1 MRMGFVVIV
10 LVMAGWVWQMTDE
23 ISRSS
28 RPESVVVLQ
37 PVMEDIAYERSH
49 AFDYVSE
56 TREAMAMNGLTPNT
70 LLERAAQS
78 HADYLV
84 ANHAKSHFETVG
96 KPHFTGVAPVDRVA
110 HVGYASL
117 RVSENLS
124 THHHSA
130 KDSVEGLFSAI
141 YHRFAFL
148 DPQIDEMGVGVTQD
162 AARGS
167 NSAFVYVMGNSQIRN
182 LCQEESFSGVGNYV
196 YKVCADRKHRIRA
209 KAFKHAL
216 QSQQQE
222 NPALILYPYDGEEGV
237 APVFYDEAPDPLP
250 ESEVSGFPVSVIFN
264 PAFFSPASS
273 EQVSD
278 VSLALY
284 KNQKK
289 VPAYFMDKENDPH
302 GRFSDHQFALF
313 PEERL
318 AYNTRYKAVLRYRYK
333 DEVQQRIWHFSTT
346 QIEEPLYMIIQPE
359 QTIHIKAGSECVLY
373 FKPKDAHD
381 LLGNIHYPQR
391 VSVTFLDHNTLKLSM
406 LSADADSFTIRT
418 GRHRVK
424 VIVEP

>member
-10 LVMAGWVWQMTDE
+10 LVVAGWVWQMTDE
-23 ISRSS
+23 ISRSN
-28 RPESVVVLQ
+28 RPESAVVLQ
-37 PVMEDIAYERSH
+37 PVMEDVAYERSH
-49 AFDYVSE
+49 AFDYVNE
-56 TREAMAMNGLTPNT
+56 IREVMGMNGLTPNT
-70 LLERAAQS
+70 LLERAAQN

-84 ANHAKSHFETVG
+84 ANHAKSHFEVVG
-96 KPHFTGVAPVDRVA
+96 KSHFTGVTPVDRVA

-130 KDSVEGLFSAI
+130 KASVEGLFSAI

-148 DPQIDEMGVGVTQD
+148 DPQIDETGVGVTQD
-162 AARGS
+162 VAEGS

-182 LCQEESFSGVGNYV
+182 LCQEESFNGVGKYV
-196 YKVCADRKHRIRA
+196 YKVCADREHRIRA
-209 KAFKHAL
+209 KVFTRAL
-216 QSQQQE
+216 HFQQQE
-222 NPALILYPYDGEEGV
+222 NPRLILYPYDRQEAV
-237 APVFYDEAPDPLP
+237 PPVFYEESPDPLP

-264 PAFFSPASS
+264 PAFFDPAAS
-273 EQVSD
+273 EQISD
-278 VSLALY
+278 VSLTLY
-284 KNQKK
+284 KNQEK
-289 VPAYFMDKENDPH
+289 VPAYFMDRGNDPH
-302 GRFSDHQFALF
+302 GRFSTHQFALF

-318 AYNTRYKAVLRYRYK
+318 AYNTRYEAVLRYRYK

-359 QTIHIKAGSECVLY
+359 QTIHIKAGSDCVLY

-391 VSVTFLDHNTLKLSM
+391 ISVTFLDHNTLKLSM
-406 LSADADSFTIRT
+406 LSADVDSFMIQT
-418 GRHRVK
+418 GRYRVK

>member
-10 LVMAGWVWQMTDE
+10 LVVAGWVWKMTDE
-23 ISRSS
+23 IGRSN

-56 TREAMAMNGLTPNT
+56 TREAMGMNGLTPNT
-70 LLERAAQS
+70 LLERAAQN

-84 ANHAKSHFETVG
+84 VNHAKSHFETAE

-110 HVGYASL
+110 HTGYASL
-117 RVSENLS
+117 QVSENLS

-162 AARGS
+162 AVEGS
-167 NSAFVYVMGNSQIRN
+167 NSAFVYVMGSSQIRN
-182 LCQEESFSGVGNYV
+182 LCQEESFSGVGKYV
-196 YKVCADRKHRIRA
+196 YKVCADRKHRIRV

-222 NPALILYPYDGEEGV
+222 NPALILYPYDEEKEV
-237 APVFYDEAPDPLP
+237 TPVFYDEAPDPLP

-264 PAFFSPASS
+264 PAFF

-284 KNQKK
+284 KDQEK

-302 GRFSDHQFALF
+302 GRFSAHQFALF

-318 AYNTRYKAVLRYRYK
+318 AYNTRYKVVLQYRYK
-333 DEVQQRIWHFSTT
+333 GEEQQHTWHFSTT
-346 QIEEPLYMIIQPE
+346 QVEETLYAITQSK

-391 VSVTFLDHNTLKLSM
+391 VSVAFLDHNTLKLSM
-406 LSADADSFTIRT
+406 LSTDADSFTIQT
-418 GRHRVK
+418 DRHRVK
-424 VIVEP
+424 VIAEP